1 MPVKRDKI
9 VEYCSK
15 KLKVGEFK
23 DLCWNGLQI
32 EGAAEVSKIVTAVS
46 LSEEV
51 ITAAIKKKAQMIMV
65 HHGITRFHFGDQPR
79 IRTFLRKR
87 LKLILKN
94 NISLCGF
101 HLPLDAH
108 PEFGNNAHIMK
119 LLGVKQWKVLDD
131 GQYGEILFVG
141 KLKKSLKR
149 DEFISLLNS
158 LLNTSETSI
167 LAGPE
172 KIEMIGVVSGAGS
185 DDFKVAYENGARTF
199 ITGELREHNVWEAR
213 EMGVNLIGAG
223 HYNTEV
229 FGIKNLGDLAAKE
242 FNIKAEFVDTPCE
255 I

>member
-1 MPVKRDKI
+1 MLVERDKI

-15 KLKVGEFK
+15 KLKVDEFN

-32 EGAAEVSKIVTAVS
+32 EGTAKVNKIVTAVS

-51 ITAAIKKKAQMIMV
+51 IKAAIKKKAQMIMV
-65 HHGITRFHFGDQPR
+65 HHGITRFHFGNQPR
-79 IRTFLRKR
+79 IRTFLKKR
-87 LKLILKN
+87 LRLILEN
-94 NISLCGF
+94 NINLCGF

-108 PEFGNNAHIMK
+108 PEFGNNAHIIK
-119 LLGVKQWKVLDD
+119 LLGVKQWKILDD

-141 KLKKSLKR
+141 KLEKSMKR
-149 DEFISLLNS
+149 DEFISLVDLS
-158 LLNTSETSI
+158 LNTSTTSI

-172 KIEMIGVVSGAGS
+172 KIEIIGVVSGAGS
-185 DDFKVAYENGARTF
+185 DDFKIAYENEARTF

-229 FGIKNLGDLAAKE
+229 FGIKNLGSLIAKE